1 MLQKMGG
8 KERPGIAAVV
18 VATLGVMAA
27 CAPDATTPL
36 LPPTHAALLA
46 EGSSAR
52 QAQQGEWARRV
63 AIALADPALRQQVK
77 NDLRDSP
84 IPEFKIRFAD
94 YLRGPSGARLLRRL
108 AHAGNATEAAAL
120 QQLATIP
127 PLEFYMPVST
137 HRKSWRGGGDLIVAT
152 QVEDT
157 DSPIAW
163 DTRGNRVDLSL
174 VAPPSTPVLVLVPVE
189 TNFDQP
195 LSPKAIAARG
205 NPRRETIEDPVSTL
219 LECGT
224 PGCDGGGG
232 GGSSFP
238 AGLYITF
245 QRLVNQGEP
254 WTLGAPEIEVHIHG
268 PQSQAAPQYGADLA
282 CSGDRVGF
290 PRGFN
295 QDNAFWNGEA
305 LLFDQTQINAYN
317 SMVQAGFNVSVWE
330 DDNDKCSIKKED
342 FNLAQRYTAIASAVG
357 GYAAV
362 SAATGIGPTLVAAG
376 TFVAAVYQSLTFL
389 WTNDDFLGTYVN
401 AASIG
406 QSYPDANHVLYIAPG
421 QVNGRAKIVSKG
433 AH

>member
-1 MLQKMGG
+1 
-8 KERPGIAAVV
+8 
-18 VATLGVMAA
+18 
-27 CAPDATTPL
+27 
-36 LPPTHAALLA
+36 
-46 EGSSAR
+46 
-52 QAQQGEWARRV
+52 
-63 AIALADPALRQQVK
+63 
-77 NDLRDSP
+77 
-84 IPEFKIRFAD
+84 
-94 YLRGPSGARLLRRL
+94 
-108 AHAGNATEAAAL
+108 
-120 QQLATIP
+120 
-127 PLEFYMPVST
+127 MPVAT
-137 HRKSWRGGGDLIVAT
+137 HRKGWRGGRDLIVAT

-157 DSPIAW
+157 DNPIAW
-163 DTRGNRVDLSL
+163 DTEGKRVALNL
-174 VAPPSTPVLVLVPVE
+174 ITPPTTPVLVLVPVE

-195 LSPKAIAARG
+195 LSPKTLAARG
-205 NPRRETIEDPVSTL
+205 NPKRETIEDPVSTL

-224 PGCDGGGG
+224 PGCSEGGGG
-232 GGSSFP
+232 GGGGNFP

-317 SMVQAGFNVSVWE
+317 SMIQAGFNISVWE

-342 FNLAQRYTAIASAVG
+342 FNLAQRYASIATAVG

-362 SAATGIGPTLVAAG
+362 SAATGIGPTIVAAG
-376 TFVAAVYQSLTFL
+376 TFVAAVYQSLNFL

-406 QSYPDANHVLYIAPG
+406 VSYADANHVLYIAPG